1 MADVEFS
8 KHAQDVMRER
18 HIPEEWVRRAIAMP
32 DRTDN
37 QADGTVHDIKA
48 IPEHGGRFL
57 RVVVNP
63 GVMPQRIVTVFFD
76 RRLGRQP

>member
-1 MADVEFS
+1 VADVAFS

-18 HIPEEWVRRAIAMP
+18 HIPEEWVRQTLDGP
-32 DRTDN
+32 DRVDN
-37 QADGTVHDIKA
+37 LADGTTHYISA
-48 IPEHGGRFL
+48 IPEHGGRYL

-63 GVMPQRIVTVFFD
+63 GVTPRRVITVFFD